1 MTNKE
6 IALAAVTTVFGERD
20 LSGLDKYFDSNY
32 IQHNPALPNGVEVL
46 REIIPTLPEDFK
58 YEVGTVTDN
67 DDIVM
72 VHGRF
77 SNWHGKNYIAV
88 DIFRI
93 KDGKLVE
100 HWDVLQ
106 EEVEAVK
113 TITGNTMFPIS

>member
-6 IALAAVTTVFGERD
+6 LVFKAVTAVFGQRD
-20 LSGLDKYFDSNY
+20 LSALDKYFDSNY
-32 IQHNPALPNGVEVL
+32 IQHNPALPNGIDIL
-46 REIIPTLPEDFK
+46 KQIISGLSADFK
-58 YEVGTVTDN
+58 YEVSTVAEH

-77 SNWHGKNYIAV
+77 SNWNGKNYVAV
-88 DIFRI
+88 DIFKV

-106 EEVEAVK
+106 EEVETAK
-113 TITGNTMFPIS
+113 TVTGNPMFPLS